1 MRVIL
6 SPGAPYASWK
16 LPPSVMTQTL
26 SISDYVM
33 EEANFFQSKPIWF
46 YLKILRLVD
55 KPEFCDVRL

>member
-1 MRVIL
+1 MRAIL

-33 EEANFFQSKPIWF
+33 EEATVLNFFS
-46 YLKILRLVD
+46 
-55 KPEFCDVRL
+55 E